1 MIYTVF
7 VSADDVEEQKEAE
20 LIEYAWQRCGQAGE
34 LIRLVPSPPGATL
47 PNHSLARAEQTLSWT
62 KHPYIQDYYP
72 GYNVPAALL
81 EWLQRDAIDAT
92 ILLLESGSILRQ
104 AIDQEVEPGAS
115 MGHTWNTMPS
125 GDGPFALSE
134 KYTALRAWCVNR
146 DLELPRVQLPLLI
159 HSSDLLKICPRWL
172 ELIGLIRTVPD
183 IDTAPPGHPLK
194 LALAI
199 AAAEYRLGIRE
210 EDLTSNVIEAE
221 DGGQNYLDYYE
232 AYEAAWANGDHLRSL
247 LPKRRPGVRQAC
259 VLDQWYLELG
269 SDTGLVSLNVS
280 AGAIWQLCDGQRTL
294 MDIVETL
301 QATYGIPLKTMMED
315 VTEAAKI
322 LRYQGAINLETVA

>member
-7 VSADDVEEQKEAE
+7 VSADDIEEQREAE
-20 LIEYAWQRCGQAGE
+20 LLEYAWQRCGQAGE
-34 LIRLVPSPPGATL
+34 LIRLMPSPPGARL
-47 PNHSLARAEQTLSWT
+47 PNHSLARAEKTLSWT
-62 KHPYIQDYYP
+62 KHPYIQDSYP
-72 GYNVPAALL
+72 GYNLPAALL
-81 EWLQRDAIDAT
+81 EWLQRDSIDAT

-104 AIDQEVEPGAS
+104 AINQEVESGDS
-115 MGHTWNTMPS
+115 VGHAWKTMPT
-125 GDGPFALSE
+125 GDGPFALSA
-134 KYTALRAWCVNR
+134 KYARLKAWCVNR
-146 DLELPRVQLPLLI
+146 DLELPRVQVPLLI

-172 ELIGLIRTVPD
+172 ELTGLIRTIPD

-199 AAAEYRLGIRE
+199 AAAEYRLAIRE
-210 EDLTSNVIEAE
+210 EDLTSNVLEAE
-221 DGGQNYLDYYE
+221 DGGQNYLDFYE
-232 AYEAAWANGDHLRSL
+232 AYKAARANGDQLRSL
-247 LPKRRPGVRQAC
+247 LPRRRHGVRQAC

-269 SDTGLVSLNVS
+269 STAGLVSLNVS

-301 QATYGIPLKTMMED
+301 QATYGIPLNTMMAD

-322 LRYQGAINLETVA
+322 LRYQGAINLENVA